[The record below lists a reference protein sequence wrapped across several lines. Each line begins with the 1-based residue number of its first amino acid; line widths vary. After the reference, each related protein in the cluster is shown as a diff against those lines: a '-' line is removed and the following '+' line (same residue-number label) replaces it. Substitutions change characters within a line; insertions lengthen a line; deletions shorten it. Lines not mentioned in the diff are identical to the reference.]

1 MIAEMKNLNA
11 DAGAVQKQKRGFTLT
26 EIAIVLGIIGL
37 ILGAIWVAASAVYN
51 NIRVSHANTQILQL
65 AQGIRSLYSTSST
78 TTGLTVDNLICAK
91 AVPSDMIVAA
101 CGTPGT
107 LDDAFAGGVT
117 TVIPTSDG
125 FGFQVSMTG
134 ATRSNCD
141 ALLVQAAGLS
151 RDAGLFYAEGS
162 NSVPAAMATGSPSAL
177 LASTSVT
184 PTAAD
189 AAAAS
194 NFGGC
199 SAVGNTVATQV
210 VTFGFS
216 LK

>member
-1 MIAEMKNLNA
+1 MTIGNVTVNRNSRDSK
-11 DAGAVQKQKRGFTLT
+11 KRAFTLT

-51 NIRVSHANTQILQL
+51 NLRVSHANTQILQL
-65 AQGIRSLYSTSST
+65 AQGIRSLYSSSST
-78 TTGLTVDNLICAK
+78 TAGLTVDNLICAK
-91 AVPSDMIVAA
+91 AVPSDMIIAA

-117 TVIPTSDG
+117 TVLPTTDG
-125 FGFQVSMTG
+125 FGFQISMTG
-134 ATRSNCD
+134 ASRSNCD
-141 ALLVQAAGLS
+141 ALLIQAAGLS

-162 NSVPAAMATGSPSAL
+162 NSVPAAMATGAPSTL
-177 LASTSVT
+177 LDSASVT